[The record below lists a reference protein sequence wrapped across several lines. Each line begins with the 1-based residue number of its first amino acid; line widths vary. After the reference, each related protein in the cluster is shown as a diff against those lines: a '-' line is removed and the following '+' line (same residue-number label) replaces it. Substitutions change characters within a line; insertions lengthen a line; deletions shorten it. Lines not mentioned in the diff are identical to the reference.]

1 MFWNTR
7 KSSVATS
14 PSPAAPRVGDALTRS
29 KVFPK
34 FLSAVARQPNPVL
47 LDLGPVVGP
56 NIAFFGERLACKIV
70 IEDVFTTI
78 ERAAA
83 AGERGSL
90 SAALSSQFARE
101 SASVDGILCWDVFD
115 YLDRE
120 AGRTLAA
127 RLTALLRPGGSLY
140 GFFGTTDIELTHYS
154 RVTLEGEDV
163 LRVRTYPA
171 TPVRRTVL
179 VTRDVNRMF
188 EGLAVAESVL
198 LKTSAREC
206 LFRKP

>member
-7 KSSVATS
+7 KPSVA
-14 PSPAAPRVGDALTRS
+14 PPPAPAVPRAGEGLTRS

-34 FLSAVARQPNPVL
+34 FLSALARQPNPVL

-56 NIAFFGERLACKIV
+56 NVAFFGERLACKIIV
-70 IEDVFTTI
+70 EDVFATI

-120 AGRTLAA
+120 AGRTLAV
-127 RLTALLRPGGSLY
+127 RLTALLRPGGALY

-154 RVTLEGEDV
+154 RVTFEAEDV